1 MMRSMSSLIKQNA
14 KEIIK
19 PEYYNWQPPGMNIG
33 IKHQLVWGLKKERKK
48 WDVLCLWWSHYAPPL
63 ALPEDQTW
71 I

>member
-33 IKHQLVWGLKKERKK
+33 IKHQLVWGLKNKERNETFCASG
-48 WDVLCLWWSHYAPPL
+48 DHTMHHL
-63 ALPEDQTW
+63 
-71 I
+71 